1 MLRSISFAMN
11 NGDINKDGNDASQQ
25 DRFLF
30 DIISHEK
37 KIEYLTINDPLIL
50 WNNLRDIYIRILEN
64 HNPLKGLL

>member
-11 NGDINKDGNDASQQ
+11 SGDINKDGNNASQQ

-30 DIISHEK
+30 DIISMKK

-50 WNNLRDIYIRILEN
+50 LNNLRDIYIRIPEN